1 MSGREKYPSNV
12 ASLTGDIER
21 HTLVTYRQPAVA
33 ALCTK
38 LTFGT
43 PNVTQAADGSTEQ
56 GGCP

>member
-1 MSGREKYPSNV
+1 MSVVEIYPSNV

-33 ALCTK
+33 ALFTK

-43 PNVTQAADGSTEQ
+43 PSVTQAADGSTEQ